1 MSAADSASPRRLR
14 LWPLPVI
21 LLIQTVALVLS
32 VTPGINNG
40 TRFGYMMLGPLAA
53 LVLFWIWLLFA
64 SRMTW
69 KEKGMI
75 FLGFALCGIGAG
87 FLAHPSAYVGVWIY
101 GVPLAIL
108 ATSLLFFWQ
117 QRGPGRK
124 LLTVLLGPLL
134 AFGALDFTRFEGF
147 TGAYLPEI
155 AWRWSSSSE
164 DALAEVGRTDA
175 EWQANAAAWPAFR
188 GAARDSKVGGDN
200 APLDWNAAPPT
211 ERWRLTMGP
220 GWSSFIHVGE
230 RLFTQEQ
237 RGEGELTTAYDA
249 ASGDLLWQSA
259 VDARFNE
266 VVAGPG
272 PRATPSYANGVLV
285 VQGATGILSAMDA
298 ASGSLLWQWDLRKE
312 VNAPLPVWG
321 FSGSPLIV
329 GDRVVVYAGGDDPN
343 GLIAY
348 DLVSGRVLWQV
359 ATRGMNFS
367 SPQPIRMEGQELIL
381 FGGGDGFMTIDPAD
395 GEVLWTFKP
404 SEWSGIPIVQAQQVS
419 ATDLI
424 VPIGDG
430 AGVARLRA
438 TLEGG
443 DWKVEELWSSNRL
456 KPSYNDFLY
465 HQGYLYGFDQNIF
478 TCIDAVTGERQW
490 KRGRY
495 GFGQAVLLEDRGQI
509 IVLSE
514 TGEVVL
520 LAANPETHE
529 ELGAL
534 QVIEGKTWNHPIVV
548 DDVLYV
554 RNGREA
560 VALEL

>member
-1 MSAADSASPRRLR
+1 MNVADSSSPCSLR
-14 LWPLPVI
+14 LWPLPWI
-21 LLIQTVALVLS
+21 LLVQAVALVLS
-32 VTPGINNG
+32 ITPGINNG
-40 TRFGYMMLGPLAA
+40 TRFGFMMLGPLAA
-53 LVLFWIWLLFA
+53 LLLFLIWLLFA
-64 SRMTW
+64 SRLGW
-69 KEKGMI
+69 KNKGLI
-75 FLGFALCGIGAG
+75 LFGFVLCGVVGGA
-87 FLAHPSAYVGVWIY
+87 LAHPSAYVGVWIY

-108 ATSLLFFWQ
+108 GMSLLFYWQ
-117 QRGPGRK
+117 RRAPGRH
-124 LLTVLLGPLL
+124 LLAVLLGPLL
-134 AFGALDFTRFEGF
+134 AFGALDLMRFQGF

-155 AWRWSSSSE
+155 TWRWSSSVE
-164 DALAEVGRTDA
+164 DALAEVSRT
-175 EWQANAAAWPAFR
+175 ENGWQAATAAWPAFR
-188 GAARDSKVGGDN
+188 GAARDSKVRGRST
-200 APLDWNAAPPT
+200 PLDWNTAPPT
-211 ERWRLTMGP
+211 EQWRVSMGP
-220 GWSSFIHVGE
+220 SWSSFIHVGE

-237 RGEGELTTAYDA
+237 RGDGELVTAYDA
-249 ASGDLLWQSA
+249 STGDLLWQYS

-272 PRATPSYANGVLV
+272 PRATPSYADGTV
-285 VQGATGILSAMDA
+285 VAQGATGMLSAMDA
-298 ASGSLLWQWDLRKE
+298 ATGKLLWKRDLREE

-348 DLVSGRVLWQV
+348 HLTSGEVLWQV

-367 SPQPIRMEGQELIL
+367 SPQPIRMAGQELIL
-381 FGGGDGFMTIDPAD
+381 FGGGDGFMAVTPMD
-395 GEVLWTFKP
+395 GEILWTFKP
-404 SEWSGIPIVQAQQVS
+404 SEWGGIPIVQAQQVS

-430 AGVARLRA
+430 AGLARLRVVSENGVW
-438 TLEGG
+438 T
-443 DWKVEELWSSNRL
+443 VEELWSSNRL

-478 TCIDAVTGERQW
+478 TCIDASTGERRW

-520 LAANPETHE
+520 LAASPDAHE
-529 ELGAL
+529 ELGTL

-560 VALEL
+560 AAFRL